1 MIKKAFFIQ
10 MVVSVLA
17 SAALSQTGIVD
28 KIRSMEGEWIII
40 SDAATTVPQ
49 TNYLFLVQNDVCG
62 KMTVVCTQSMEDK
75 KNHGPS
81 EIWTIVFRY
90 GNTVGSFEHP
100 RALMYP
106 AEKDGE
112 PSPYYVGSYDT
123 TNNCIEWNKPT
134 GDEKRCRRW
143 RFSEDNMFFTREGW
157 DSLLGEWRVGGTLLC
172 RKSVVGEAQRAAAK
186 HLNGGYR
193 DRYGNL
199 VWESTQGEPVNKD
212 YRLQIK
218 HVPDAIFAGDSCYT
232 VNASYGG
239 NQVVTQ
245 AIVEAVV
252 HTWLGDKE
260 RYNMSCNLRTNFVA
274 SIPMTSF
281 YSYSIVFYCD
291 DGSTNR
297 TRWILPFRY
306 RNFTRVDFNNNQKLN
321 IERMAQ

>member
-10 MVVSVLA
+10 IVVVIWA

-40 SDAATTVPQ
+40 SDAATTLPQ
-49 TNYLFLVQNDVCG
+49 TNHMFVVQNDVCG
-62 KMTVVCTQSMEDK
+62 KITVTCTQSIEDK
-75 KNHGPS
+75 KNYGPFD
-81 EIWTIVFRY
+81 IQTIVFRY
-90 GNTVGSFEHP
+90 GNTMRAFQHP
-100 RALMYP
+100 RVLMYP

-112 PSPYYVGSYDT
+112 TSPYYMGSYDP
-123 TNNCIEWNKPT
+123 TNNCIEWNRQT
-134 GDEKRCRRW
+134 GDEKKYQRW

-157 DSLLGEWRVGGTLLC
+157 DSLLGEWRVGRSLLC
-172 RKSVVGEAQRAAAK
+172 RKTVVGEAQKVAAK
-186 HLNGGYR
+186 HLKGGYR

-218 HVPDAIFAGDSCYT
+218 HVPDAIFSGDTNYV
-232 VNASYGG
+232 VNASYVG

-281 YSYSIVFYCD
+281 YSYSIIFYCD

-297 TRWILPFRY
+297 TRSILPY
-306 RNFTRVDFNNNQKLN
+306 RCRQFNRDDFKSKQN
-321 IERMAQ
+321 